1 MVIFAAAIGMALT
14 SCIEDDFTTSS
25 SDVLEFST
33 DTLAFDTVLTE
44 EGTATRRFMV
54 YNRHK
59 KMINISSITLD
70 GGNPQVKF
78 YLNVDGM
85 SGEAFNNVEIRGE
98 DSIFVFVEAF
108 IDPTGGDLPV
118 EMEDKIRFITN
129 GVEQQVV
136 LTAWGQDVTRL
147 HSPTITADTC
157 LSGLKPYV
165 IYDTLRVAEGATLT
179 LDSGTTLMFHDKAA
193 MVVDGTLVAAG
204 EQGRE
209 VNLRGDRLDNV
220 VGGTD
225 YDIMSGQWGGI
236 RFTATST
243 GNEMRYVN
251 MRGSSSGVVIDSADV
266 EQRKLYLFN
275 SVLHNSSSSVLTAS
289 HAWVEAAGCE
299 FSDAAAAV
307 VSLAGGRVQF
317 AQCTFAN
324 YYLFDVITGSIL
336 SLSYLMPDD
345 SDGQSPL
352 MEGAFDNCIFYGNA
366 SEISPG
372 DLTGSAVMVRNC
384 LFGAE
389 GSDDNNFLRCVWG
402 GDPMFYTIREE
413 YIFDYRLRDESD
425 AIGAGDPSLCP
436 TEAATDRYGLDRTA
450 RGNIDIGAYTWQ
462 PSETDNND
470 SNQ

>member
-1 MVIFAAAIGMALT
+1 MVIFAAAIGVALT

-179 LDSGTTLMFHDKAA
+179 LDAGTTLMFHDKAA

-225 YDIMSGQWGGI
+225 YDLMSGQWGGI
-236 RFTATST
+236 RFTATRT

-251 MRGSSSGVVIDSADV
+251 MRGSSSGVVIDSAGV
-266 EQRKLYLFN
+266 EHIRRDNWLYLI
-275 SVLHNSSSSVLTAS
+275 
-289 HAWVEAAGCE
+289 
-299 FSDAAAAV
+299 
-307 VSLAGGRVQF
+307 
-317 AQCTFAN
+317 TF
-324 YYLFDVITGSIL
+324 LL
-336 SLSYLMPDD
+336 
-345 SDGQSPL
+345 
-352 MEGAFDNCIFYGNA
+352 NA
-366 SEISPG
+366 
-372 DLTGSAVMVRNC
+372 R
-384 LFGAE
+384 
-389 GSDDNNFLRCVWG
+389 R
-402 GDPMFYTIREE
+402 
-413 YIFDYRLRDESD
+413 
-425 AIGAGDPSLCP
+425 
-436 TEAATDRYGLDRTA
+436 
-450 RGNIDIGAYTWQ
+450 
-462 PSETDNND
+462 
-470 SNQ
+470 